1 MINQFKAVIQNKNLY
16 REIEIPFDSVSYSIG
31 TGIECNYRLRKELFF
46 EDIRL
51 DFFNN
56 NNNWSVMCSDNLYIT
71 VGDARKLLTKQI
83 RHGEKMIIKY
93 QQSNNNV
100 FELEFKVDFD
110 SDDKKFERKIELG
123 NLSNISIGADINN
136 SIVLRSQ
143 YIYGDQLELI
153 RCSAG
158 FNLSI
163 RNTTYGVYHNG
174 NRAINNEV
182 IKNGDFF
189 SVSDFAFY
197 FKDNALWTEIR
208 EDCAIS
214 RLEYKDYIVMN
225 NYPRFKRNTR
235 VQKVVDESDIQIL
248 DPPAKPTK
256 PQNHIIMS
264 LLPSVGMLIASG
276 AMAFM
281 GGSMIIFSVISGVM
295 AVITTVGGLIQGNKD
310 YKKQVSERI
319 EKYNIYIQNKE
330 IEIKKARE
338 SEKNTLENIYV
349 SKQEEMKRFEI
360 FSPDLFDRRSTDDDF
375 LNVRIG
381 NGKIQAL
388 RKIQYKKQE
397 NLETEDNLQ
406 EIPEKLSGKYE
417 YVDDVP
423 VICRLRD
430 VNALGI
436 VGEEKNRYELM
447 KNIVTDI
454 IARQFYT
461 DVQIFLI
468 VDKEHSDIINNFRFL
483 PYLRNLENYSRNIA
497 CDEESKKQ
505 VFEYLYNELSI
516 REQNKE
522 NKSINLVLFFYDL
535 CGFMQHPIS
544 RFVDKAKDLNVT
556 FVFFG
561 DKKSDIPMGCGKL
574 IDILDDNRGQL
585 YSTEDSTEII
595 DFIYDKIADNAICK
609 ISQRLAAVETDEV
622 SLEGNLTKNINL
634 FTLLNI
640 FGVEDL
646 NLQKRWESTKVY
658 KSMAVPLGVSKT
670 GIVYLD
676 LHDKAHGP
684 HGLVAGTTGS
694 GKSEI
699 LQTYILSIATYFH
712 PYEVAFVIIDFKGG
726 GMVNQFRDL
735 PHLLGAITNIDGKE
749 IDRSL
754 KSIKAELQKRQRL
767 FAENDVNHIDKY
779 IMKFKSGEAKEPLPH
794 LIIIVDEFAELKA
807 EQPDFMKELISAAR
821 IGRSLGVHLILATQ
835 KPAGQVDDQIW
846 SNSRFKLCLK
856 VQGPEDSNEVLKSP
870 LAAEIKEP
878 GRAYLQVG
886 NNEIFELFQS
896 AYSGDSEKAVDN
908 FVKPFSVA
916 EVEPSG
922 KRHLIFEQKKQS
934 SEEKGRTQLDAIVEY
949 VSSYCKEKNIIKLPN
964 ICLPSLEKN
973 IPFDYKCMDC
983 ENELMDIGVYD
994 DPDNQY
1000 QGSTYIDI
1008 NSKNTFI
1015 VGSAQY
1021 GKTNLLQLLIREIA
1035 MKYTPEE
1042 ANIYILDFA
1051 SMVLKVFE
1059 RLNHVGGVVCSAD
1072 DEKLKNLFKLLG
1084 EEITTRKEKIVSV
1097 GVSSFSAYVEAGYKD
1112 LPHIYVFVDNMTAL
1126 MELYLEDDD
1135 FFLVLL
1141 REGISVGITVIIANS
1156 TTAGVSYRYLANFAN
1171 KISLYCNDNGEYANL
1186 FDRPKLE
1193 PDNVVGRIIV
1203 ELEKNIYE
1211 SQTYISFQGEK
1222 EIERSKNIVDF
1233 INDINSKYQGK
1244 NSKHIPFIPNLLDK
1258 NIMTHEYNAST
1269 NNYRIPI
1276 GLLYSN
1282 VTPLILNIA
1291 ELGAMGICGKPGM
1304 GHKNFISYV
1313 LGELNANNEKFP
1325 VDVVIFDDF
1334 QKTYKG
1340 MSRFDIVK
1348 TYSINPQDVHSI
1360 INSWYDVLTN
1370 RYNSLFSENTSG
1382 NNALL
1387 LMIINNN
1394 DVLMEIS
1401 NDVDLMDKYR
1411 EIVTRYKTLNVCIL
1425 LSNYPNQEISYNAP
1439 EPLYM
1444 IKQDRH
1450 MLYFGNLDEVK
1461 NIDIPYDDI
1470 RLNKKKHR
1478 IGDAFYINDSM
1489 LQKVK
1494 VVRSNY
1500 DMN

>member
-51 DFFNN
+51 DFINN

-264 LLPSVGMLIASG
+264 LLPSLGMLIASG

-281 GGSMIIFSVISGVM
+281 GGYMIIFSVISGVM
-295 AVITTVGGLIQGNKD
+295 AVITTVGGLVQGNKD

-319 EKYNIYIQNKE
+319 EKYNTYIQNKE
-330 IEIKKARE
+330 NEIKKARGK
-338 SEKNTLENIYV
+338 EKETLENIYV
-349 SKQEEMKRFEI
+349 SKQEELKRFEI
-360 FSPDLFDRRSTDDDF
+360 FSPDLFDRRPSDDDF
-375 LNVRIG
+375 LSVRVG
-381 NGKIQAL
+381 NGKIEAL
-388 RKIQYKKQE
+388 RKINYKKQE
-397 NLETEDNLQ
+397 KLEIEDNLQ
-406 EIPEKLSGKYE
+406 EIPEKLCGKYE
-417 YVDDVP
+417 YMDDVP
-423 VICRLRD
+423 VICQLREI
-430 VNALGI
+430 NALGI
-436 VGEEKNRYELM
+436 VGNDKYRYELM
-447 KNIVTDI
+447 KSMVTDI

-468 VDKEHSDIINNFRFL
+468 VDEIHSNIVSNFRFL
-483 PYLRNLENYSRNIA
+483 PYLNNQETNSRNVA
-497 CDEESKKQ
+497 CDEESRKQ
-505 VFEYLYNELSI
+505 IFEYLYNELSV
-516 REQNKE
+516 REQNKDAE
-522 NKSINLVLFFYDL
+522 YVSLVLFFYDL

-561 DKKSDIPMGCGKL
+561 EERADIPMGCDKL
-574 IDILDDNRGQL
+574 INILDENKAQ
-585 YSTEDSTEII
+585 
-595 DFIYDKIADNAICK
+595 IYDVGDMTNVTEFVYDRVTDNVIGR
-609 ISQRLAAVETDEV
+609 ISQRLASVETDEI
-622 SLEGNLTKNINL
+622 SLEGSLTKNINL

-646 NLQKRWESTKVY
+646 DLKKRWSSTKVY

-670 GIVYLD
+670 GVVYLD

-754 KSIKAELQKRQRL
+754 KSIKAEVQKRQRL

-779 IMKFKSGEAKEPLPH
+779 IMKFKSGETKEPLPH

-922 KRHLIFEQKKQS
+922 KRHLIFEQKKRS

-949 VSSYCKEKNIIKLPN
+949 VHEYCEDSHINKLSD
-964 ICLPSLEKN
+964 ICMPSLEQN
-973 IPFDYKCMDC
+973 ILFNPDVMDSNT
-983 ENELMDIGVYD
+983 EMMDIGIYD

-1015 VGSAQY
+1015 IGSAQY

-1035 MKYTPEE
+1035 LKYTPDE

-1051 SMVLKVFE
+1051 SMVLKSLE
-1059 RLNHVGGVVCSAD
+1059 KLNHVGGVVCSAD
-1072 DEKLKNLFKLLG
+1072 DEKLKNLLKLLN
-1084 EEITTRKEKIVSV
+1084 EEIISRKEKIVSV
-1097 GVSSFSAYVEAGYKD
+1097 GVSSFSAYLDAGYID
-1112 LPHIYVFVDNMTAL
+1112 LPHIYIFVDNMTAL
-1126 MELYLEDDD
+1126 MELYLENDDT
-1135 FFLVLL
+1135 FLTII
-1141 REGISVGITVIIANS
+1141 REGISVGITVIVAN
-1156 TTAGVSYRYLANFAN
+1156 TQTAGISYRYMSNFAN
-1171 KISLYCNDNGEYANL
+1171 KIALYCNDSNEYSNVI
-1186 FDRPKLE
+1186 DHVSVQ
-1193 PDNVVGRIIV
+1193 PDDIPGRAII
-1203 ELEKNIYE
+1203 EINKNILE
-1211 SQTYISFQGEK
+1211 SQIYMAFAGEK
-1222 EIERSKNIVDF
+1222 EFERSRELLAF
-1233 INDINSKYQGK
+1233 IETINGMYVNKVARQ
-1244 NSKHIPFIPNLLDK
+1244 IPFIPNIL
-1258 NIMTHEYNAST
+1258 TRE
-1269 NNYRIPI
+1269 
-1276 GLLYSN
+1276 LLYKNFKATAQGFKIPFAITYDDVIPFYFDFSK
-1282 VTPLILNIA
+1282 I
-1291 ELGAMGICGKPGM
+1291 GSFGICGKENK
-1304 GHKNFISYV
+1304 GHYNFIS
-1313 LGELNANNEKFP
+1313 ELLENLSDLPNGLSVQVK
-1325 VDVVIFDDF
+1325 IFDDVSR
-1334 QKTYKG
+1334 KYKD
-1340 MSRFDIVK
+1340 FENKKIV
-1348 TYSINPQDVHSI
+1348 TGYTLNAESIKDVI
-1360 INSWYDVLTN
+1360 IEWHEILQN
-1370 RYNSLFSENTSG
+1370 RYKSLLTEDATD
-1382 NNALL
+1382 NNELL
-1387 LMIINNN
+1387 LMIIQNNE
-1394 DVLMEIS
+1394 VAKIIS
-1401 NDVDLMDKYR
+1401 EDYDLMPLYTD
-1411 EIVTRYKTLNVCIL
+1411 IVTRYRFLNVCIIY
-1425 LSNYPNQEISYNAP
+1425 SNFENVSVSYDAP
-1439 EPLYM
+1439 EPLKM

-1450 MLYFGNLDEVK
+1450 LICFEDLNNLKVFDVDYEYLKV
-1461 NIDIPYDDI
+1461 
-1470 RLNKKKHR
+1470 NKKKLQL
-1478 IGDAFYINDSM
+1478 GDAYYINDNTVTKIKM
-1489 LQKVK
+1489 LKH
-1494 VVRSNY
+1494 
-1500 DMN
+1500 

>member
-51 DFFNN
+51 DFINN
-56 NNNWSVMCSDNLYIT
+56 NNIWSVICSDNLYIT
-71 VGDARKLLTKQI
+71 IGDARKLLTKQI
-83 RHGEKMIIKY
+83 RHGEKLMIKY

-110 SDDKKFERKIELG
+110 SDDKRFERKIELG
-123 NLSNISIGADINN
+123 NLSNVSIGADVNN
-136 SIVLRSQ
+136 NIVLTSQ

-153 RCSAG
+153 RCNEG

-174 NRAINNEV
+174 NRAVNNEI

-208 EDCAIS
+208 EDCVIS
-214 RLEYKDYIVMN
+214 RLGYKDYIVMN

-235 VQKVVDESDIQIL
+235 VQKGVDESDIQIL

-256 PQNHIIMS
+256 PQNHIIMT
-264 LLPSVGMLIASG
+264 LLPSLGMLIASG

-295 AVITTVGGLIQGNKD
+295 AVITTVGGLVQGNKD
-310 YKKQVSERI
+310 YKQQVAERI
-319 EKYNIYIQNKE
+319 EKYNTYIQNKE
-330 IEIKKARE
+330 NEIQKARGK
-338 SEKNTLENIYV
+338 EKETLDNIYI

-360 FSPDLFDRRSTDDDF
+360 FSPDLFDRRPSDDDF
-375 LNVRIG
+375 LSVRLG
-381 NGKIQAL
+381 NGKVEAL
-388 RKIQYKKQE
+388 RKINYKKQE
-397 NLETEDNLQ
+397 KLEIEDNLQ
-406 EIPEKLSGKYE
+406 EIPEKLCGKYE
-417 YVDDVP
+417 YIEDVP
-423 VICRLRD
+423 VVCQLRD
-430 VNALGI
+430 INALGI
-436 VGEEKNRYELM
+436 VGNDKYRYELLKSM
-447 KNIVTDI
+447 VTDI

-461 DVQIFLI
+461 DVQLFLI
-468 VDKEHSDIINNFRFL
+468 VDEIHSNSVNKFRFL
-483 PYLRNLENYSRNIA
+483 PYLDNQETGSRNIA

-516 REQNKE
+516 REQNKDAE
-522 NKSINLVLFFYDL
+522 HISLVLFFYDL

-544 RFVDKAKDLNVT
+544 RFVDKAKDLNVS

-561 DKKSDIPMGCGKL
+561 EDRSDIPMGCGKL
-574 IDILDDNRGQL
+574 INILDENRAQL
-585 YSTEDSTEII
+585 YDTSDTTNITE
-595 DFIYDKIADNAICK
+595 FLYDKVTDNAIER
-609 ISQRLAAVETDEV
+609 ISQRLASVETDEV
-622 SLEGNLTKNINL
+622 SLEGSLTKNINL

-646 NLQKRWESTKVY
+646 DLKKRWASTKVY

-670 GIVYLD
+670 GVVYLD

-726 GMVNQFRDL
+726 GMVNQFREL

-767 FAENDVNHIDKY
+767 FAENEVKHIDKY
-779 IMKFKSGEAKEPLPH
+779 IKKFKSGEAREPLPH

-856 VQGPEDSNEVLKSP
+856 VQGPDDSNEVLKSP

-949 VSSYCKEKNIIKLPN
+949 VHEYCNNAKIAKLPN
-964 ICLPSLEKN
+964 IC
-973 IPFDYKCMDC
+973 
-983 ENELMDIGVYD
+983 
-994 DPDNQY
+994 
-1000 QGSTYIDI
+1000 
-1008 NSKNTFI
+1008 
-1015 VGSAQY
+1015 
-1021 GKTNLLQLLIREIA
+1021 
-1035 MKYTPEE
+1035 
-1042 ANIYILDFA
+1042 
-1051 SMVLKVFE
+1051 
-1059 RLNHVGGVVCSAD
+1059 
-1072 DEKLKNLFKLLG
+1072 
-1084 EEITTRKEKIVSV
+1084 
-1097 GVSSFSAYVEAGYKD
+1097 
-1112 LPHIYVFVDNMTAL
+1112 
-1126 MELYLEDDD
+1126 
-1135 FFLVLL
+1135 
-1141 REGISVGITVIIANS
+1141 
-1156 TTAGVSYRYLANFAN
+1156 
-1171 KISLYCNDNGEYANL
+1171 
-1186 FDRPKLE
+1186 
-1193 PDNVVGRIIV
+1193 
-1203 ELEKNIYE
+1203 
-1211 SQTYISFQGEK
+1211 
-1222 EIERSKNIVDF
+1222 
-1233 INDINSKYQGK
+1233 
-1244 NSKHIPFIPNLLDK
+1244 
-1258 NIMTHEYNAST
+1258 
-1269 NNYRIPI
+1269 
-1276 GLLYSN
+1276 
-1282 VTPLILNIA
+1282 
-1291 ELGAMGICGKPGM
+1291 
-1304 GHKNFISYV
+1304 
-1313 LGELNANNEKFP
+1313 
-1325 VDVVIFDDF
+1325 
-1334 QKTYKG
+1334 
-1340 MSRFDIVK
+1340 
-1348 TYSINPQDVHSI
+1348 
-1360 INSWYDVLTN
+1360 
-1370 RYNSLFSENTSG
+1370 
-1382 NNALL
+1382 
-1387 LMIINNN
+1387 
-1394 DVLMEIS
+1394 
-1401 NDVDLMDKYR
+1401 
-1411 EIVTRYKTLNVCIL
+1411 
-1425 LSNYPNQEISYNAP
+1425 
-1439 EPLYM
+1439 
-1444 IKQDRH
+1444 
-1450 MLYFGNLDEVK
+1450 
-1461 NIDIPYDDI
+1461 
-1470 RLNKKKHR
+1470 
-1478 IGDAFYINDSM
+1478 
-1489 LQKVK
+1489 
-1494 VVRSNY
+1494 
-1500 DMN
+1500 

>member
-16 REIEIPFDSVSYSIG
+16 REIEIPFDNVLYSIG

-51 DFFNN
+51 DFINN

-208 EDCAIS
+208 DDCAIS

-264 LLPSVGMLIASG
+264 LLPSLGMLIASG

-295 AVITTVGGLIQGNKD
+295 AVITTVVGLVQGNKD

-319 EKYNIYIQNKE
+319 EKYNTYIQNKE
-330 IEIKKARE
+330 NEIKKARGK
-338 SEKNTLENIYV
+338 EKETLENIYV
-349 SKQEEMKRFEI
+349 SKQEELKRFEI
-360 FSPDLFDRRSTDDDF
+360 FSPDLFDRRPSDDDF
-375 LNVRIG
+375 LSVRVG
-381 NGKIQAL
+381 NGKIEAL
-388 RKIQYKKQE
+388 RKINYKKQE
-397 NLETEDNLQ
+397 KLEIEDNLQ
-406 EIPEKLSGKYE
+406 EIPEKLCGKYE
-417 YVDDVP
+417 YMDDVP
-423 VICRLRD
+423 VICQLREI
-430 VNALGI
+430 NALGI
-436 VGEEKNRYELM
+436 VGNDKYRYELM
-447 KNIVTDI
+447 KSMVTDI

-468 VDKEHSDIINNFRFL
+468 VDEIHSNIVSNFRFL
-483 PYLRNLENYSRNIA
+483 PYLNNQEKNLRNVA
-497 CDEESKKQ
+497 CDEESRKQ
-505 VFEYLYNELSI
+505 IFEYLYNELSV
-516 REQNKE
+516 REQNKDAE
-522 NKSINLVLFFYDL
+522 YVSLVLFFYDL

-561 DKKSDIPMGCGKL
+561 EERADIPMGCDKL
-574 IDILDDNRGQL
+574 INILDENKAQ
-585 YSTEDSTEII
+585 
-595 DFIYDKIADNAICK
+595 IYDAGDMTNVTEFVYDRVTDNAIGR
-609 ISQRLAAVETDEV
+609 ISQRLASVETDEI
-622 SLEGNLTKNINL
+622 SLEGSLTKNINL

-646 NLQKRWESTKVY
+646 DLKKRWSSTKVY

-670 GIVYLD
+670 GVVYLD

-949 VSSYCKEKNIIKLPN
+949 VHEYCSNAKIAKLPN
-964 ICLPSLEKN
+964 ICLPSLQKRVL
-973 IPFDYKCMDC
+973 FDTKKLDL
-983 ENELMDIGVYD
+983 ENDLMDIGLYD

-1000 QGSTYIDI
+1000 QGATYIDI
-1008 NSKNTFI
+1008 NTKNTFV
-1015 VGSAQY
+1015 VGSSQY
-1021 GKTNLLQLLIREIA
+1021 GKTNFLQLLIREIA
-1035 MKYTPEE
+1035 LKYTPSE
-1042 ANIYILDFA
+1042 ANIYIIDFG

-1059 RLNHVGGVVCSAD
+1059 KLNHVGGVVCSSD
-1072 DEKLKNLFKLLG
+1072 DEKLKNLFKLLN
-1084 EEITTRKEKIVSV
+1084 EEIEKRKEKIVSV
-1097 GVSSFSAYVEAGYKD
+1097 GVSSFNAYLAAGYKD
-1112 LPHIYVFVDNMTAL
+1112 LPHIYVMVDNMTAL
-1126 MELYLEDDD
+1126 MELYLENDDS
-1135 FFLVLL
+1135 FLVII
-1141 REGISVGITVIIANS
+1141 REGVSVGITVSVVNS
-1156 TTAGVSYRYLANFAN
+1156 QTTGINYRYLSNFAN
-1171 KISLYCNDNGEYANL
+1171 KLTLHCNDSNEYSGLLDYSAIKPDDIPGRASVEINKRYL
-1186 FDRPKLE
+1186 ETQMYLAFDGDE
-1193 PDNVVGRIIV
+1193 
-1203 ELEKNIYE
+1203 EY
-1211 SQTYISFQGEK
+1211 
-1222 EIERSKNIVDF
+1222 ERSKEILAF
-1233 INDINSKYQGK
+1233 IEERNTIAPDLKARS
-1244 NSKHIPFIPNLLDK
+1244 IPYIPN
-1258 NIMTHEYNAST
+1258 
-1269 NNYRIPI
+1269 
-1276 GLLYSN
+1276 
-1282 VTPLILNIA
+1282 
-1291 ELGAMGICGKPGM
+1291 
-1304 GHKNFISYV
+1304 
-1313 LGELNANNEKFP
+1313 
-1325 VDVVIFDDF
+1325 
-1334 QKTYKG
+1334 
-1340 MSRFDIVK
+1340 
-1348 TYSINPQDVHSI
+1348 
-1360 INSWYDVLTN
+1360 VLTN
-1370 RYNSLFSENTSG
+1370 RMLEKEYEVSLDQYKLPIGLSYSEVSPFYMNFAQLGAIGLCGGEKRGHYNFIANLLHQLDQRNDSYPCKVYIFDDVTRKYKSLSELSIVKKYTLDVEEIESILMGWRALLENRYQAMLDETEAYDNSLLMLIIQNNEVAKYISEDMDL
-1382 NNALL
+1382 NNFYTEML
-1387 LMIINNN
+1387 
-1394 DVLMEIS
+1394 E
-1401 NDVDLMDKYR
+1401 KYR
-1411 EIVTRYKTLNVCIL
+1411 ALNVCVIFANY
-1425 LSNYPNQEISYNAP
+1425 SNTAISYEAP
-1439 EPLYM
+1439 EPIRE
-1444 IKQDRH
+1444 IKKNRH
-1450 MLYFGNLDEVK
+1450 FIYFDDLDNLKVCDV
-1461 NIDIPYDDI
+1461 NYDYI
-1470 RLNKKKHR
+1470 RAYKKKLSV
-1478 IGDAFYINDSM
+1478 GDAYYIDDNS
-1489 LQKVK
+1489 LIKLRLVK
-1494 VVRSNY
+1494 
-1500 DMN
+1500 DE

>member
-51 DFFNN
+51 DFINN
-56 NNNWSVMCSDNLYIT
+56 NNIWSVICSDNLYIT
-71 VGDARKLLTKQI
+71 IGDARKLLTKQI
-83 RHGEKMIIKY
+83 RHGEKLMIKY

-110 SDDKKFERKIELG
+110 SDDKRFERKIELG
-123 NLSNISIGADINN
+123 NLSNVSIGADVNN
-136 SIVLRSQ
+136 NIVLTSQ

-153 RCSAG
+153 RCNEG

-174 NRAINNEV
+174 NRAVNNEI

-208 EDCAIS
+208 EDCVIS
-214 RLEYKDYIVMN
+214 RLGYKDYIVMN

-235 VQKVVDESDIQIL
+235 VQKGVDESDIQIL

-256 PQNHIIMS
+256 PQNHIIMT
-264 LLPSVGMLIASG
+264 LLPSLGMLIASG

-295 AVITTVGGLIQGNKD
+295 AVITTVGGLVQGNKD
-310 YKKQVSERI
+310 YKQQVAERI
-319 EKYNIYIQNKE
+319 EKYNTYIQNKE
-330 IEIKKARE
+330 NEIQKARGK
-338 SEKNTLENIYV
+338 EKETLDNIYI

-360 FSPDLFDRRSTDDDF
+360 FSPDLFDRRPSDDDF
-375 LNVRIG
+375 LSVRLG
-381 NGKIQAL
+381 NGKVEAL
-388 RKIQYKKQE
+388 RKINYKKQE
-397 NLETEDNLQ
+397 KLEIEDNLQ
-406 EIPEKLSGKYE
+406 EIPEKLCGKYE
-417 YVDDVP
+417 YIEDVP
-423 VICRLRD
+423 VVCQLRD
-430 VNALGI
+430 INALGI
-436 VGEEKNRYELM
+436 VGNDKYRYELLKSM
-447 KNIVTDI
+447 VTDI

-461 DVQIFLI
+461 DVQLFLI
-468 VDKEHSDIINNFRFL
+468 VDEIHSNSVNKFRFL
-483 PYLRNLENYSRNIA
+483 PYLDNQETGSRNIA

-516 REQNKE
+516 REQNKDAE
-522 NKSINLVLFFYDL
+522 HISLVLFFYDL

-544 RFVDKAKDLNVT
+544 RFVDKAKDLNVS

-561 DKKSDIPMGCGKL
+561 EDRSDIPMGCGKL
-574 IDILDDNRGQL
+574 INILDENRAQL
-585 YSTEDSTEII
+585 YDTSDTTNITE
-595 DFIYDKIADNAICK
+595 FLYDKVTDNAIER
-609 ISQRLAAVETDEV
+609 ISQRLASVETDEV
-622 SLEGNLTKNINL
+622 SLEGSLTKNINL

-646 NLQKRWESTKVY
+646 DLKKRWASTKVY

-670 GIVYLD
+670 GVVYLD

-726 GMVNQFRDL
+726 GMVNQFREL

-767 FAENDVNHIDKY
+767 FAENEVNHIDKY
-779 IMKFKSGEAKEPLPH
+779 IKKFKSGEAREPLPH

-856 VQGPEDSNEVLKSP
+856 VQGPDDSNEVLKSP

-949 VSSYCKEKNIIKLPN
+949 VHEYCNNAKIAKLPN
-964 ICLPSLEKN
+964 ICLPSLQKR
-973 IPFDYKCMDC
+973 
-983 ENELMDIGVYD
+983 V
-994 DPDNQY
+994 
-1000 QGSTYIDI
+1000 
-1008 NSKNTFI
+1008 
-1015 VGSAQY
+1015 
-1021 GKTNLLQLLIREIA
+1021 
-1035 MKYTPEE
+1035 
-1042 ANIYILDFA
+1042 
-1051 SMVLKVFE
+1051 
-1059 RLNHVGGVVCSAD
+1059 
-1072 DEKLKNLFKLLG
+1072 
-1084 EEITTRKEKIVSV
+1084 
-1097 GVSSFSAYVEAGYKD
+1097 
-1112 LPHIYVFVDNMTAL
+1112 
-1126 MELYLEDDD
+1126 
-1135 FFLVLL
+1135 
-1141 REGISVGITVIIANS
+1141 
-1156 TTAGVSYRYLANFAN
+1156 
-1171 KISLYCNDNGEYANL
+1171 L
-1186 FDRPKLE
+1186 FDTKR
-1193 PDNVVGRIIV
+1193 
-1203 ELEKNIYE
+1203 
-1211 SQTYISFQGEK
+1211 
-1222 EIERSKNIVDF
+1222 
-1233 INDINSKYQGK
+1233 
-1244 NSKHIPFIPNLLDK
+1244 
-1258 NIMTHEYNAST
+1258 
-1269 NNYRIPI
+1269 
-1276 GLLYSN
+1276 
-1282 VTPLILNIA
+1282 
-1291 ELGAMGICGKPGM
+1291 
-1304 GHKNFISYV
+1304 
-1313 LGELNANNEKFP
+1313 
-1325 VDVVIFDDF
+1325 
-1334 QKTYKG
+1334 
-1340 MSRFDIVK
+1340 
-1348 TYSINPQDVHSI
+1348 
-1360 INSWYDVLTN
+1360 
-1370 RYNSLFSENTSG
+1370 
-1382 NNALL
+1382 
-1387 LMIINNN
+1387 
-1394 DVLMEIS
+1394 
-1401 NDVDLMDKYR
+1401 
-1411 EIVTRYKTLNVCIL
+1411 
-1425 LSNYPNQEISYNAP
+1425 
-1439 EPLYM
+1439 
-1444 IKQDRH
+1444 
-1450 MLYFGNLDEVK
+1450 
-1461 NIDIPYDDI
+1461 
-1470 RLNKKKHR
+1470 
-1478 IGDAFYINDSM
+1478 
-1489 LQKVK
+1489 
-1494 VVRSNY
+1494 
-1500 DMN
+1500 